1 MASLIYVAD
10 NREEAMDEVTQKI
23 LDTERE
29 ISEVIV
35 KSNLHPMVIQLILSK
50 INNQLT
56 SFIQGGTSNDN
67 PDVQS

>member
-1 MASLIYVAD
+1 
-10 NREEAMDEVTQKI
+10 MDEVTQKI

-35 KSNLHPMVIQLILSK
+35 KSTLHPMVIQLILSK
-50 INNQLT
+50 ISNQL
-56 SFIQGGTSNDN
+56 SAIIQGGVSDDN

>member
-1 MASLIYVAD
+1 
-10 NREEAMDEVTQKI
+10 MDEVTQKI

-67 PDVQS
+67 SDVQS

>member
-1 MASLIYVAD
+1 
-10 NREEAMDEVTQKI
+10 MDEVTKKI

-67 PDVQS
+67 TDVQS

>member
-1 MASLIYVAD
+1 
-10 NREEAMDEVTQKI
+10 MDEVTQKI